1 MEHEDI
7 LTYIIRQHN
16 RGDIYSV
23 DELFKEDKDKEKEP
37 PNKTINSQYKTI
49 KPTWA
54 WQESQAY

>member
-49 KPTWA
+49 KPT
-54 WQESQAY
+54 